1 MKKNRSTLKE
11 YFKKGEIPTESN
23 FADLIDS
30 MLNQEEDN
38 IFKLAGD
45 PLSIKAV
52 GEDESL
58 INFYSVKDEKKPTW
72 QIKQNPENKPG
83 LSIHDASDSRFF
95 IQSGTG
101 NVGIGTTEPRATLDV
116 KGGSESIRIRR
127 ILSSAR
133 PQSYMRFLNP
143 HGSISKSSRSTDG
156 LFGICG
162 AAWLGPEDI
171 ESNGTAP
178 TASEEGSQVASI
190 YTGSP
195 ETWAGLPE
203 RW

>member
-101 NVGIGTTEPRATLDV
+101 NVGIGTTKPKATLDV
-116 KGGSESIRIRR
+116 QGTISGEELDVR
-127 ILSSAR
+127 
-133 PQSYMRFLNP
+133 
-143 HGSISKSSRSTDG
+143 SISGKLWQLEEYIWASGCS
-156 LFGICG
+156 
-162 AAWLGPEDI
+162 
-171 ESNGTAP
+171 P
-178 TASEEGSQVASI
+178 TKMIDKKYEKILV
-190 YTGSP
+190 
-195 ETWAGLPE
+195 
-203 RW
+203 